1 MGSFFI
7 FTYMER
13 QLLNIGEYSFVCER
27 ISNSEFK
34 NLNSVTNFVMLRNF
48 KLDNEAI
55 IDNDIYIVEES
66 LLNDIVFPI
75 PEQVQQF
82 TTNKSN
88 FFQLSNENVYKF
100 FDVNHDEKELKYD
113 AIRIYHPNTF
123 TKNINMIIY
132 IDMIILDIH
141 FHLYCRTWES
151 HTTDSDSEF
160 KINKSIYSEYIE
172 VKIPNL
178 RDLFSKDTYIKEN
191 SNFPSVSNKEYVSLV
206 DKDNYMSTF
215 LFTVPFTLKG
225 QNKMYLVDSLKDN
238 ELSFIKYPLNIT
250 LYPYSYIENDMFI
263 QDENLEPNT
272 DAYITSTNVD
282 IQSVLGFSETNRL
295 VVKMNFLYPNTK
307 SFDSVSDAYEYYN
320 DVSIKDYEDIM
331 YEDIDEHDDKD
342 INGNLL
348 DKQYQCVYQLEV
360 ASDAAFKNIIYRSP
374 LLENVTLFNSIQ
386 NMEFEIPIFN
396 SWDQMPE
403 ILVARTI
410 FSDRYLGVR
419 LTSNFVL
426 INKEWYKY
434 LVTYSGTKE
443 IYRLKI
449 EDMSDVQFNDKVT
462 CIIHKKDE
470 QTNNSMNSSI
480 QNTKIIYKPVFY
492 KVQDLQNIQIRKGVT
507 QNIGVNLN
515 NYLTKVN
522 TFYMNIDGQQF
533 IESARNE
540 MYVIFKIQAN
550 KLSATLGTY
559 HISNQ
564 DNEYISSGSYT
575 LI

>member
-1 MGSFFI
+1 
-7 FTYMER
+7 MER

-34 NLNSVTNFVMLRNF
+34 NLNSVANFVMLRNF
-48 KLDNEAI
+48 ELDNEAI
-55 IDNDIYIVEES
+55 IDSDIYIVEES

-75 PEQVQQF
+75 PDQVQQF
-82 TTNKSN
+82 TINKSN

-100 FDVNHDEKELKYD
+100 YDVNHNEKELKYD

-123 TKNINMIIY
+123 AKNINMIIY

-151 HTTDSDSEF
+151 HATNSDSEF

-191 SNFPSVSNKEYVSLV
+191 SNFPSVSNKEYLSLI

-215 LFTVPFTLKG
+215 LFTVPFTIRG

-282 IQSVLGFSETNRL
+282 IQSVLGFSENDHI

-331 YEDIDEHDDKD
+331 YEDTDEHDDKD
-342 INGNLL
+342 INGNLI
-348 DKQYQCVYQLEV
+348 DKQYQCVYQLEI

-419 LTSNFVL
+419 LISNFVL
-426 INKEWYKY
+426 ITKDWYKY
-434 LVTYSGTKE
+434 LVTYSDTKE

-449 EDMSDVQFNDKVT
+449 EDMPEVQFNDKVT
-462 CIIHKKDE
+462 CIIHKNDE
-470 QTNNSMNSSI
+470 QSNNSNNLSI
-480 QNTKIIYKPVFY
+480 QNAKIIYKPVFY

-550 KLSATLGTY
+550 KLSALLGTY

-564 DNEYISSGSYT
+564 DNEYISSGNYT